1 MTPEPLIIGNTLME
15 VASCTSTNDLL
26 REIIEK
32 SFQAE
37 GFVLYTP
44 YQTAGRGQIGTKW
57 HSHPGDSLT
66 FSLWLQPKFLHPARQ
81 FLLNMAISNALIQF
95 MQQQV
100 SVKSHIKW
108 PNDLYIGNKKSGG
121 ILIENMI
128 TQHQISGSII
138 GIGINLN
145 QTTFPPALPNPVSWK
160 QITGLCYHPKTVLM
174 QLFSYLDAWYHVLRI
189 GAEQKIKAFYLQH
202 LLGYNIMQSFEDTTG
217 KFKGIIQGI
226 DEAGRLIIAKE
237 SGETCVYQLKE
248 IQFVF
253 EGN

>member
-26 REIIEK
+26 RETIEK

-37 GFVLYTP
+37 GFVLFTP
-44 YQTAGRGQIGTKW
+44 HQTAGRGQIGTKW

-81 FLLNMAISNALIQF
+81 FFLNMAISNALIQF

-100 SVKSHIKW
+100 SVKSQIKW

-121 ILIENMI
+121 ILIENML
-128 TQHQISGSII
+128 TQHQISGSIV

-145 QTTFPPALPNPVSWK
+145 QTAFPIELPNPVSWK
-160 QITGLCYHPKTVLM
+160 QITGLSYHPKTVLLE
-174 QLFSYLDAWYHVLRI
+174 LFPYLDAWYQLLHKGENR
-189 GAEQKIKAFYLQH
+189 KIEEFYLQH
-202 LLGYNIMQSFEDTTG
+202 LLGYYSMLYYEDQTG
-217 KFKGIIQGI
+217 QFKGTIQGI
-226 DEAGRLIIAKE
+226 DKTGRLIITKE
-237 SGETCVYQLKE
+237 SGKTCIYQLKE

-253 EGN
+253 EDR

>member
-1 MTPEPLIIGNTLME
+1 MTSEPLIIGNKLLE
-15 VASCTSTNDLL
+15 VESCTSTNDLL
-26 REIIEK
+26 RETVEK

-37 GFVLYTP
+37 GYVLFTS

-57 HSHPGDSLT
+57 HSYPGDSLT

-81 FLLNMAISNALIQF
+81 FLLNMAISNALMQF

-100 SVKSHIKW
+100 SEKSQIKW

-128 TQHQISGSII
+128 TQHQISGSIV

-145 QTTFPPALPNPVSWK
+145 QTSFPPELPNPVSWK
-160 QITGLCYHPKTVLM
+160 QVTGLSYSPKTVLT
-174 QLFSYLDAWYHVLRI
+174 QLFPYLDAWYHLLRS
-189 GAEQKIKAFYLQH
+189 GAEQKIKSFYLQY
-202 LLGYNIMQSFEDTTG
+202 LLGYNTLQSFEDKTG
-217 KFKGIIQGI
+217 KFQGIIQGI

-237 SGETCVYQLKE
+237 SGEACVYQIKE
-248 IQFVF
+248 IRVMF
-253 EGN
+253 E